1 MKKTAIITM
10 AIVSVFLFASVSLA
24 GVAGTTQKGY
34 LATWTKDD
42 LSKVSSYIAN
52 KDEGALRS
60 MLTHNKAFFL
70 KAGMS
75 VFIEKTSWGKIEV
88 RAKGE
93 TLTFWTFMEAVKI
106 N

>member
-1 MKKTAIITM
+1 
-10 AIVSVFLFASVSLA
+10 
-24 GVAGTTQKGY
+24 
-34 LATWTKDD
+34 
-42 LSKVSSYIAN
+42 
-52 KDEGALRS
+52 